1 MTSKAGRQSKISL
14 KENGVVSLDSKDNAN
29 TFCKFLL
36 NLPDSLLLNLPRPK
50 K

>member
-1 MTSKAGRQSKISL
+1 MTSEVGRQSKISL
-14 KENGVVSLDSKDNAN
+14 KENDVVSFDSKHNAN